1 MARKKKP
8 TNIHKLQGT
17 FQPCRHA
24 GDEVP
29 VSDVVSPIPLN
40 EKEQHYFDYYSDMFL
55 RQNLS
60 TELDAVSIAL
70 LSQATVDYIHHR
82 EGAREE
88 GALAVSDKG
97 VEYLSGRHNAMAAAL
112 KRINH
117 YISKFGMTPVD
128 RTGLECGES
137 SGEDEFDEL
146 FKRSMN

>member
-1 MARKKKP
+1 MSRKKP
-8 TNIHKLQGT
+8 TSQLKTEGT
-17 FQPCRHA
+17 FRPDRHA
-24 GDEVP
+24 GDNVAVSNVASPVP
-29 VSDVVSPIPLN
+29 LS
-40 EKEQHYFDYYSDMFL
+40 EKEQHYFDYFSEMFL

-97 VEYLSGRHNAMAAAL
+97 VEYLSGKHNAMAAAL

-128 RTGLECGES
+128 RTGLECGED

>member
-8 TNIHKLQGT
+8 TKTHKLDGT

-24 GDEVP
+24 GDEVA
-29 VSDVVSPIPLN
+29 VSAVVSPVPLN
-40 EKEQHYFDYYSDMFL
+40 EKEQHYFDYYSEMFL

-70 LSQATVDYIHHR
+70 LAQATVDYIHHR
-82 EGAREE
+82 EDAREE

-128 RTGLECGES
+128 RTGLECGEK
-137 SGEDEFDEL
+137 GEEDAFDKLLE
-146 FKRSMN
+146 RSMN